1 VIFARTA
8 LATAALAFTL
18 VTLLTEGVRRVAI
31 RHHMVDNPRPDRLHA
46 RATPHLGGVAIVGGM
61 LGAIAIAIAVVS
73 YTNAPR
79 TLAIVLAST
88 AVAALGLVDDLRPL
102 SPGIRLTIECAAAAA
117 LVKAGMHLT
126 TFANV
131 PLAGRWIDS
140 AGTVAWIVIITN
152 SFNLLDNMDGA
163 AAAIAVGTMP
173 ALATLALAT
182 GRRDLAIVLI
192 ALCAGC
198 TGFLVHNWT
207 PARIFMGDAGSLF
220 LGFLISASALLI
232 CTTHHVPGT
241 LAAAVPCALLLITFV
256 ATLDT
261 CTVVISRVRAGR
273 RWNQGGT
280 DHLSHRLRALGLG
293 TSGTVVV
300 LSAAAV
306 VTSALG
312 LLVLQ
317 GVVPTPAALAGTA
330 AAGIAIVT
338 VAQRS
343 RVYQISPPASLP
355 GPDGLAER
363 ARDPGSLSG
372 ALRPVTPARRT
383 DDAALVRMAAAARR
397 AVAVTGSRPGKK

>member
-88 AVAALGLVDDLRPL
+88 AVAALGLVDDLR
-102 SPGIRLTIECAAAAA
+102 
-117 LVKAGMHLT
+117 
-126 TFANV
+126 